1 MQKLPNNIFPLSD
14 LELIEKYKK
23 SKNKEIVGEL
33 FKRYSGFCFSICLK
47 YFKNKELAQEA
58 VLIIF
63 GDLIDKLLIYEVSN
77 FKSWLHSVCR
87 NHCLLYFRNLKQ
99 EEKLFANYSNDL
111 KIFMEKDEDFHLSS
125 EKKEIEIEKLKN
137 CISLIKQEQKL
148 CVELF
153 YLQSKSYVEIAQIT
167 GFSLQEVKSFLQN
180 GKRNLKICME
190 KNERQ

>member
-1 MQKLPNNIFPLSD
+1 M
-14 LELIEKYKK
+14 
-23 SKNKEIVGEL
+23 
-33 FKRYSGFCFSICLK
+33 
-47 YFKNKELAQEA
+47 AQEA

-167 GFSLQEVKSFLQN
+167 GFSLKEVKSFLQN

>member
-1 MQKLPNNIFPLSD
+1 
-14 LELIEKYKK
+14 
-23 SKNKEIVGEL
+23 
-33 FKRYSGFCFSICLK
+33 
-47 YFKNKELAQEA
+47 
-58 VLIIF
+58 
-63 GDLIDKLLIYEVSN
+63 
-77 FKSWLHSVCR
+77 
-87 NHCLLYFRNLKQ
+87 
-99 EEKLFANYSNDL
+99 
-111 KIFMEKDEDFHLSS
+111 MEKDEDFHLSS

-167 GFSLQEVKSFLQN
+167 GFSLKEVKSFLQN